1 MLVLKRAAYLRA
13 TVLVASFLAS
23 GSLVACGGS
32 SGSTP
37 SSPTVLSAAVAT
49 GCLYPS
55 TQAQTTAI
63 PTAGGVSGTISLGA
77 FASASSTCIAIT
89 VATGAD
95 ATLAVNAKAISA
107 VSSVRRADATSSPL
121 PPPITQVELSNTS
134 AGNVTWTTVTLQLPP
149 ASFPAGQYPATIAT
163 QAVSG
168 DGELTTS
175 VANFT
180 VTVSSTGQA
189 VVQGPGLTHVLG
201 IIVSGTTGLL
211 SIYPAQTVL
220 PTATPTPA
228 GVESASPSPSP
239 TPTPAR
245 SPTPVPSPT
254 PTAAPT
260 LTPTPRPTATPVPGA
275 YTATVTLTP
284 GGGSCVQFG
293 SGSTTQVFTAAVS
306 DAPPP
311 GITLYYAWQHDVDGT
326 WTIPGTVFSVPDGQ
340 GDLLMAG
347 LQPTITL
354 VTPDLTQGSLSGAG
368 GGLDLSLYYLIASN
382 PNAGFVRVLQPNGT
396 PAYAQ
401 VVIAEGAVTCAS
413 EGYPSDRTLAPH
425 VVRRV
430 KIS

>member
-1 MLVLKRAAYLRA
+1 MLVLKRAAYFRA
-13 TVLVASFLAS
+13 AVFVATLLPC

-32 SGSTP
+32 SGTTP
-37 SSPTVLSAAVAT
+37 SSPTVLSAAVAR
-49 GCLYPS
+49 GCVYPS

-63 PTAGGVSGTISLGA
+63 PAAGGVSGTISLGA
-77 FASASSTCIAIT
+77 FANSSSSCIAIT

-95 ATLAVNAKAISA
+95 ATLAVNAKAVSA

-121 PPPITQVELSNTS
+121 PPPITQIELSNTS
-134 AGNVTWTTVTLQLPP
+134 AGNVTWTTVTLQLPT

-163 QAVSG
+163 QSISG

-189 VVQGPGLTHVLG
+189 VVKGPGLTHVLG
-201 IIVSGTTGLL
+201 IVLSGTTGLL

-220 PTATPTPA
+220 PTATPT

-239 TPTPAR
+239 TPTPAQ

-275 YTATVTLTP
+275 YTATVTLAP
-284 GGGSCVQFG
+284 GNGSCVQFDAD
-293 SGSTTQVFTAAVS
+293 STTQLFTADVS

-311 GITLYYAWQHDVDGT
+311 GTTLYYAWQHSFGGT
-326 WTIPGTVFSVPDGQ
+326 WTIPGTIFSVPDGA
-340 GDLLMAG
+340 GDLLTAG

-354 VTPDLTQGSLSGAG
+354 VTPDLTQGSLSGEG
-368 GGLDLSLYYLIASN
+368 GGLDLSLFVTIASN
-382 PNAGFVRVLQPNGT
+382 PNAGFVRVLQPDGT
-396 PAYAQ
+396 PAFAQ
-401 VVIAEGAVTCAS
+401 VVIAAGAVTCAS
-413 EGYPSDRTLAPH
+413 EGYPSDRTLAPR
-425 VVRRV
+425 VVKRV
-430 KIS
+430 R